1 MALRQ
6 TAGLHRIVGEICLR
20 VLAADKADGGDS
32 VLVRADRAVAAET
45 PQLAADLTRM
55 RQLDLGVVERGVGN
69 VVVDADGEVVLR
81 LLLREVVVDR
91 DELARGGVLGGQ
103 AVAAADDR
111 DVVPACLIEGGHDVE
126 VYRLA
131 DRTGLLAAV
140 ENSDLLD
147 ARRDGSGEVL
157 DRERA
162 VQMDL
167 HHADLAALRVQVIDR
182 FLDRFGSRA
191 HDDDDFLC
199 VRRAVVVEQLVVA
212 AGQLVDLVHV
222 VLDGVGHDLGLDVRA
237 FLALEVDVRVY
248 VVAAVGRVLRVER
261 LTAELLERL
270 LVDQAAQILII
281 EGLDA
286 LHLVRGAETVE
297 AVHER
302 IARLDG
308 GQMRDGGQVHRLLR
322 RGGHQHA
329 VAGGAAGH
337 EVGVIAEDRVVVAR
351 DDAGR
356 DVHDARQEL
365 AAHSVHRRDHQHQT
379 LRGGEGRGERAR
391 LQRAVAG
398 AGRAGLGLHLNDVD
412 RRAEQVFLALCGP
425 FVDLLRHR
433 RGRRD
438 RVDRRYLGERIG
450 AVRRRRVAVH
460 NSIVLFLI
468 HNDPFFCACISGAEP
483 RLRNAIPGFY
493 VTDIEY
499 SQTCIHAVS
508 EE

>member
-1 MALRQ
+1 M
-6 TAGLHRIVGEICLR
+6 
-20 VLAADKADGGDS
+20 
-32 VLVRADRAVAAET
+32 
-45 PQLAADLTRM
+45 
-55 RQLDLGVVERGVGN
+55 
-69 VVVDADGEVVLR
+69 
-81 LLLREVVVDR
+81 
-91 DELARGGVLGGQ
+91 
-103 AVAAADDR
+103 
-111 DVVPACLIEGGHDVE
+111 
-126 VYRLA
+126 
-131 DRTGLLAAV
+131 
-140 ENSDLLD
+140 
-147 ARRDGSGEVL
+147 L

-162 VQMDL
+162 VQVDL
-167 HHADLAALRVQVIDR
+167 HHADLAALRVQVVNGL
-182 FLDRFGSRA
+182 LDRLGSRA

-222 VLDGVGHDLGLDVRA
+222 VLNGVGHDLGLDVRA
-237 FLALEVDVRVY
+237 LLALEVDVRVY

-286 LHLVRGAETVE
+286 LHLVRGAEAVE

-308 GQMRDGGQVHRLLR
+308 GQMRDCCEVHRLLR

-337 EVGVIAEDRVVVAR
+337 EVGVVAEDRVMVAR

-365 AAHSVHRRDHQHQT
+365 AAHGVHCRDHQHQT
-379 LRGGEGRGERAR
+379 LRGGEGGGQRAC

-398 AGRAGLGLHLNDVD
+398 AGRTGLGLHLNDVD

-425 FVDLLRHR
+425 FVDLFRHR
-433 RGRRD
+433 RGRGD

-460 NSIVLFLI
+460 NSIVLFVI
-468 HNDPFFCACISGAEP
+468 HNDPFFCVCISGAEP
-483 RLRNAIPGFY
+483 HLRNAVPGFC
-493 VTDIEY
+493 VTDIE
-499 SQTCIHAVS
+499 
-508 EE
+508 